1 MADTAPHT
9 TRDPRAEHPCPACGQ
24 PRGVLARRHKVLG
37 AWVPEWEVQ
46 PCRNP
51 RCERYEPEPAGG
63 DPGAGTGA
71 VTGAATGTPTVS
83 GTASGTLRAP
93 VAGHGAE
100 AASTHVTGKNGESGE
115 TGRSPAPG

>member
-24 PRGVLARRHKVLG
+24 LRHVLAKRHKVLG
-37 AWVPEWEVQ
+37 TWVPEWEVQ

-51 RCERYEPEPAGG
+51 RCELYEAERPEDASASAPGSAGDASGG
-63 DPGAGTGA
+63 D
-71 VTGAATGTPTVS
+71 
-83 GTASGTLRAP
+83 
-93 VAGHGAE
+93 GAE
-100 AASTHVTGKNGESGE
+100 AAPPHVTGKNGE

>member
-1 MADTAPHT
+1 MASEAAHT

-24 PRGVLARRHKVLG
+24 PRAVIARRHKVLG

-51 RCERYEPEPAGG
+51 GCELYEPPEAGAEEADIDEAG
-63 DPGAGTGA
+63 TEAGAGA
-71 VTGAATGTPTVS
+71 
-83 GTASGTLRAP
+83 RADE
-93 VAGHGAE
+93 AGPARSADDGAE
-100 AASTHVTGKNGESGE
+100 ATTTHVTGKNGE

>member
-9 TRDPRAEHPCPACGQ
+9 TRDPRAEHPCPACGR
-24 PRGVLARRHKVLG
+24 PRGVLAQRHKVLG

-51 RCERYEPEPAGG
+51 RCERYEPEPAGAEG
-63 DPGAGTGA
+63 
-71 VTGAATGTPTVS
+71 S
-83 GTASGTLRAP
+83 
-93 VAGHGAE
+93 GAE

-115 TGRSPAPG
+115 TGRSPAKG